1 MKKSVVIGIIAGIV
15 LLIIGIFF
23 VVKYIGKECKID
35 DDCLA
40 KICFTEQ
47 CKNNKCM
54 YSPIINCCGNEI
66 CEVNETYPECA
77 VDCPS
82 CDDFNN
88 CTIDRYDYHE
98 QECVNNPIIPCC
110 GNGICDENAETY
122 LNCSADCPSCDDNN
136 KLTED
141 SFNYATQNCENPV
154 THYFF
159 DDFESGIENWLF
171 YAAEENASWN
181 TTVENG
187 NTVLRGIGHIWA
199 DPGEEARNG
208 YIFKFRFKR
217 IKGSLSVNFRFG
229 QDSRYLID
237 LDDGGT
243 LHLHKQLGPVESM
256 QEPKSVQF
264 DLNENWRTF
273 EIRGYG
279 NILNIYLDDELLI
292 KYKDTEDPILSGRA
306 AFENGDDSEFL
317 IDDVEIKLITAEDII
332 YP

>member
-1 MKKSVVIGIIAGIV
+1 MKKSVIIGIIV
-15 LLIIGIFF
+15 VVIIGIFF

-47 CKNNKCM
+47 CQNNKCV
-54 YSPIINCCGNEI
+54 YSPILNCCGNEI
-66 CEVNETYPECA
+66 CEINETYPECA

-122 LNCSADCPSCDDNN
+122 LNCSADCLNCNDNN

-141 SFNYATQNCENPV
+141 SFNYATQECENIV
-154 THYFF
+154 THYFI

-171 YAAEENASWN
+171 YDAEGDASWN
-181 TTVENG
+181 TTVEDG
-187 NTVLRGIGHIWA
+187 NTVLRGIGHIKA
-199 DPGEEARNG
+199 EPEREERQD
-208 YIFKFRFKR
+208 YIFKLRFKN
-217 IKGSLSVNFRFG
+217 IEGSLSANFRFSERG
-229 QDSRYLID
+229 RYLINGSD
-237 LDDGGT
+237 EKIY
-243 LHLHKQLGPVESM
+243 LHKYLGENPEKL
-256 QEPKSVQF
+256 EEALFEF
-264 DLNENWRTF
+264 DEGWHTF

-292 KYKDTEDPILSGRA
+292 KYKDTEDPLLSGRTTIR
-306 AFENGDDSEFL
+306 NHGEFL
-317 IDDVEIKLITAEDII
+317 IDDVEIKLITEEDII